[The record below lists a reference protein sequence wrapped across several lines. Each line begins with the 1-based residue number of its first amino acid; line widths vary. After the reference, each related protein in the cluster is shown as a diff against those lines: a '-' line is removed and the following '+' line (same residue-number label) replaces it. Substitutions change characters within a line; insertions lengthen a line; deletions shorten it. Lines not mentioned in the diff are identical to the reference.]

1 MAVAPTR
8 TDAEL
13 VRRLQARDRT
23 AWEELYAEYQPR
35 LRAFG
40 YRLAGNAHDADDL
53 VQETFV
59 RALPALDRL
68 DPDTVDLTAY
78 LFTTEK
84 NLFLK
89 QDNGATLTLQDR
101 VTAVGEVVRNRLANG
116 VISHTGTVRVAK
128 AAGCPAAP
136 AAANAN
142 CFDLGLNQG
151 SVMDSVPPATAL
163 TENPNWATVSMGTSN
178 GWLRNGRTG
187 ARRLDL
193 PIVSDGATAVDLIRR
208 PALPPVEIGQGD
220 PRRCARPVERN
231 CLLRGLDGTGHVVR
245 AQEPLREL
253 HPERRGVRVS

>member
-1 MAVAPTR
+1 M
-8 TDAEL
+8 
-13 VRRLQARDRT
+13 
-23 AWEELYAEYQPR
+23 
-35 LRAFG
+35 
-40 YRLAGNAHDADDL
+40 
-53 VQETFV
+53 
-59 RALPALDRL
+59 
-68 DPDTVDLTAY
+68 
-78 LFTTEK
+78 
-84 NLFLK
+84 
-89 QDNGATLTLQDR
+89 
-101 VTAVGEVVRNRLANG
+101 VRNRLANG

-208 PALPPVEIGQGD
+208 PALPPAAADTQPVARQRFFKGQVAKRFSQRGSDGEQRARRKQRCPQARRAGRGAPAPMPCPCLHRLLTVFPPDENCSVIRKRVLEIGGG
-220 PRRCARPVERN
+220 E
-231 CLLRGLDGTGHVVR
+231 H
-245 AQEPLREL
+245 
-253 HPERRGVRVS
+253 H